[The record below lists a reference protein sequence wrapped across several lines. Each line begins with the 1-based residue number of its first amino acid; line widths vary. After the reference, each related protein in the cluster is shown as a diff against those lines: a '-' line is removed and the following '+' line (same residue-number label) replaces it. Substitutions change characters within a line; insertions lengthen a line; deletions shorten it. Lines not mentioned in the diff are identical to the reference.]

1 MQGTRTWVQRVLV
14 LAVTAAFVQPALAQS
29 FPSKPLKL
37 IVPYG
42 PTGLPDAL
50 ARLTAQKT
58 AEGLGQ
64 PIVIENKAGASGII
78 GAQQAAKS
86 PADGYTLFLTDNN
99 MYAINPAVYPDLPY
113 NPTRDFTPIT
123 QAIQGHMFLVANADI
138 GAGSLKDL
146 IAQARAKPGMMYGSP
161 GNATLHHLGMEQL
174 KLVAEVQM
182 THVPYKGVAQ
192 ATPALLA
199 GDVAVMFAALASV
212 VSHAKAGKLRI
223 LAVGSSQ
230 RSALMP
236 DVPTVAEAGYPG
248 FEVGTSM
255 GFAAPAGTPRPAI
268 ERLNA
273 EMVKALKS
281 AEVQAKMP
289 ALGVEVVANTPEQ
302 FAEQIRR
309 DQEHYSRLVK
319 RIGLKV
325 E

>member
-1 MQGTRTWVQRVLV
+1 MQRARAWAPRALF
-14 LAVTAAFVQPALAQS
+14 LAVAAAFVQPALAQS

-58 AEGLGQ
+58 SEGLGQ

-123 QAIQGHMFLVANADI
+123 QAIQGHMFLVASPDA

-146 IAQARAKPGMMYGSP
+146 IAQAKARPGMMYGSP

-174 KLVAEVQM
+174 KLVADVQM

-255 GFAAPAGTPRPAI
+255 GFAAPAGTPRPVI
-268 ERLNA
+268 ERLNG